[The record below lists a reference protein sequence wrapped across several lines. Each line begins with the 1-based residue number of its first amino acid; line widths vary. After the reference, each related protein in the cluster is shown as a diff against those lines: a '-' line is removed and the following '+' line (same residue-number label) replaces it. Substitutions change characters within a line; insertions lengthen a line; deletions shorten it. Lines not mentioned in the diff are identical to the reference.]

1 MNNVFVIDNPLVKVD
16 VTNLRNKATSE
27 ELFRNSVK
35 RISYALAMEISRY
48 FEVKE
53 VEVDTPLEKTKGF
66 ELTHSIVLVPI
77 LRAGLGMMDAFLEIM
92 PKARVGHIGLQRDE
106 ETLQPVDYYYKTPKQ
121 LDKAKVILLDPMLA
135 TGGSSSA
142 AISYLKKSGAK
153 DIYFACLIAAPE
165 GTKKVTQDHPDIKLF
180 TAVFDREL
188 NDKGYIVPGLG
199 DAGDRT
205 FGTL

>member
-1 MNNVFVIDNPLVKVD
+1 MKNVYVIDPPVVKVD
-16 VTNLRNKATSE
+16 VTNLRNKNTTQ
-27 ELFRNSVK
+27 ELFRSSVK
-35 RISYALAMEISRY
+35 RISYMLAMEISKY
-48 FEVKE
+48 FDLNEIE
-53 VEVDTPLEKTKGF
+53 VETPLEKTKGY
-66 ELTHSIVLVPI
+66 ELSHSIVLVPI

-92 PKARVGHIGLQRDE
+92 PKARVGHIGLQRNE
-106 ETLQPVDYYYKTPKQ
+106 ETLMPEDYYYKTPKQ

-153 DIYFACLIAAPE
+153 DIYFASLISAPD
-165 GTKKVTQDHPDIKLF
+165 GMKKVSDDHPDVKIF
-180 TAVFDREL
+180 TASLDRGL
-188 NDKGYIVPGLG
+188 NEKGYIVPGLG